1 MRSSRA
7 CVAGIS
13 PDEFSLGLHLFG
25 HPAVGNGKPIL
36 RAVRIPRPTHFV
48 YGPVGDAPRPAW
60 VPVSPNRRAKWLT
73 FQIANS
79 ILLFPMPV
87 ETASRYEQDLA
98 FVQRVLVGEP
108 PAASELR
115 SRYHGKLVGVLRA
128 RGANPTEADDLVADL
143 WTDCFAPRGNRQTLL
158 TKYQGRCALESWLLT
173 VATNRLVDLKRRQ
186 SFRVEV
192 SQSPDSPEDF
202 FDRRA
207 QPEKRTSEK
216 PLLNLLRAA
225 IQRAFARQDEEAI
238 LMLKL
243 VHLHQLTQRE
253 ISRMWGWHE
262 SKVSR
267 TLEVTRQSVAK
278 A

>member
-1 MRSSRA
+1 MAR
-7 CVAGIS
+7 
-13 PDEFSLGLHLFG
+13 
-25 HPAVGNGKPIL
+25 
-36 RAVRIPRPTHFV
+36 
-48 YGPVGDAPRPAW
+48 
-60 VPVSPNRRAKWLT
+60 RRAARSKGLT
-73 FQIANS
+73 FQTPDP
-79 ILLFPMPV
+79 ILFFFMPV
-87 ETASRYEQDLA
+87 EAPSRHEPDLA
-98 FVQRVLVGEP
+98 FVQRVL
-108 PAASELR
+108 AADADAAAELR
-115 SRYHGKLVGVLRA
+115 SRYQSKLVGVLRA
-128 RGANPTEADDLVADL
+128 RGANQTEAEDLVADL

-192 SQSPDSPEDF
+192 PASSPDSPEDF

-207 QPEKRTSEK
+207 QPEKPTSEK
-216 PLLNLLRAA
+216 PLLNLLKAA
-225 IQRAFARQDEEAI
+225 IQRAFAKQDEDAI

-267 TLEVTRQSVAK
+267 TLDVTRQSVAK
-278 A
+278 IILEDFVELCAGSSDVF